1 MSDKKAMANDSL
13 TTSHLQRT
21 LTTAHYKQQDQN
33 QQSGQSQGQS
43 QGGQSGNSGQ
53 SSSQEK

>member
-13 TTSHLQRT
+13 TTSHLQKT
-21 LTTAHYKQQDQN
+21 LTTAHYKQQVQN
-33 QQSGQSQGQS
+33 PQSGQTQGQS
-43 QGGQSGNSGQ
+43 GQSGNSGQ